1 VSDIGKMLVVVGL
14 GIAVVGLLLWLGVGK
29 GWLGKLPGDIEL
41 SRGNFRFYFPLATCV
56 LISLVLT
63 LVMWLIRR

>member
-1 VSDIGKMLVVVGL
+1 MSDIGKMLVLVGL
-14 GIAVVGLLLWLGVGK
+14 GIAGVGLLLWLGVGK

-41 SRGNFRFYFPLATCV
+41 SRGNFRFYFPLATCL

-63 LVMWLIRR
+63 VVMWLIRR